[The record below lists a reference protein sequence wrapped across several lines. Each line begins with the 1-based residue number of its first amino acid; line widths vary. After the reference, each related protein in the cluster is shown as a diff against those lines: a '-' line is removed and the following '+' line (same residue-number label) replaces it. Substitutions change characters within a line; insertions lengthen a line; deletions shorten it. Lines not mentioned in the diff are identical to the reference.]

1 MMQHLFEYLS
11 AYVNANLVRDE
22 QGQELVQYG
31 ILLGLIA
38 LVLLLVAATYTAGL
52 GSNIVLPH

>member
-11 AYVNANLVRDE
+11 AYVNANVAHDE
-22 QGQELVQYG
+22 KGQEMVQYG